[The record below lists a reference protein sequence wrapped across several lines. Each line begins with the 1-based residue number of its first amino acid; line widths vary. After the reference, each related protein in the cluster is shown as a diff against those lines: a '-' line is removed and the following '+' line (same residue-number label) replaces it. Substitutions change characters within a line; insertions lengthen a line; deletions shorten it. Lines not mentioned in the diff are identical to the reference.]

1 VDRVRF
7 SGVVSTL
14 NDLIVDRTITDGGRG
29 DQSFLRMGKLKSR
42 ISSGAAW
49 AGALS
54 GQLKGMGLRAK
65 CSEIDRGVGGKA
77 GTGGG
82 VALGV
87 SFRVVEGERERRR
100 KNVFFFLVDASE
112 R

>member
-1 VDRVRF
+1 VDRARF

-14 NDLIVDRTITDGGRG
+14 NDLGVDLIITDGGRG
-29 DQSFLRMGKLKSR
+29 DQSFLRVGGFKSR

-54 GQLKGMGLRAK
+54 GQLKGMGLRAE

-82 VALGV
+82 VAFGV
-87 SFRVVEGERERRR
+87 CFRVVEGERERRP
-100 KNVFFFLVDASE
+100 KNVFFFLRDTSE